1 MKRALILAVLLV
13 AALPS
18 AALGWQPLNLE
29 GQCNQS
35 DDVDWVASTTHA
47 EADMTVE
54 FSSDADF
61 AVVLDRFDLFPV
73 PGGYATD
80 PLAAGPVM
88 YVRWFA
94 DHRLVTRGEVPPCP
108 TPTPDPTS
116 TPVPTS
122 TASAS
127 PDPTRTPEPTPTSTP
142 SASST
147 ATPTTTP
154 SGTPSPTHTPTVTL
168 PPTSTETTPGS
179 GSLLGPLLLLAMIVG
194 FAVSWMKVRRS

>member
-1 MKRALILAVLLV
+1 MKRALILAVLILL
-13 AALPS
+13 ALPS
-18 AALGWQPLNLE
+18 VALGWQPLHLE

-35 DDVDWVASTTHA
+35 DDVDWIASTTHA

-54 FSSDADF
+54 FSSTSDF

-94 DHRLVTRGEVPPCP
+94 DPRIVTRGEVQPCP
-108 TPTPDPTS
+108 TPTPEPSSTPTATPSADPT
-116 TPVPTS
+116 PV
-122 TASAS
+122 
-127 PDPTRTPEPTPTSTP
+127 PTPTSTP

-179 GSLLGPLLLLAMIVG
+179 NSLLGPLLLLAMIVG